1 MRPVFDILQDIENF
15 SPVDGVWLPLDGLL
29 EELWT
34 SGVHQEH
41 IAALFRVF
49 ERFPDQDGAGVLWSI
64 VHGVEALPFEYE
76 TGLRESMART
86 PSFMGGV
93 MLKRLGKSCAG

>member
-1 MRPVFDILQDIENF
+1 MRAVLEILRDIETF
-15 SPVDGVWLPLDGLL
+15 SPADGVWLPFDDLL
-29 EELWT
+29 GELWT
-34 SGVHQEH
+34 AGVRPEH
-41 IAALFRVF
+41 VAVLFRVF

-93 MLKRLGKSCAG
+93 MLKRLGKSRAG